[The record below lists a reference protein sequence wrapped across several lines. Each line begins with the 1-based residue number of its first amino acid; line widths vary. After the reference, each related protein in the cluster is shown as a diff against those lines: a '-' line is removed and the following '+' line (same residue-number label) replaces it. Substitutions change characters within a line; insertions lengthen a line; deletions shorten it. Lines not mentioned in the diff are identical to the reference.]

1 MKHLKTFNESEDW
14 KKYEIEGKMR
24 KSLKSK
30 LPLLGLKV
38 RRKGKVLSSPGRV
51 VIDSFDGKELE
62 YFIMFKEDDMEQ
74 LIGLPFQYWNES
86 LNKWEDENFSS
97 KEMFFELTDEEKQ
110 FLNIY
115 ENLPLKS
122 LSL

>member
-1 MKHLKTFNESEDW
+1 MKHLKPFNESEDW

-38 RRKGKVLSSPGRV
+38 RRKGRKKFEEGTI

-74 LIGLPFQYWNES
+74 LLGLPFQYWNES
-86 LNKWEDENFSS
+86 LNKWEDENFSG
-97 KEMFFELTDEEKQ
+97 KEICFELTDEEKE

-115 ENLPLKS
+115 SNLPFKS
-122 LSL
+122 L

>member
-38 RRKGKVLSSPGRV
+38 RRKGRKKFEEGTI

-122 LSL
+122 L

>member
-38 RRKGKVLSSPGRV
+38 RRKGRLLSSPGRV

-86 LNKWEDENFSS
+86 LNKWEDENFSG

-122 LSL
+122 L